1 MSRVAELTDLYANF
15 MLGPRPGPSVCEV
28 CLDLTDGRRRCLRCD
43 RAPEWLDAVAPVS
56 YSVAHEQLHH
66 ALAGYKRPPAVVA
79 RRFEI
84 ELAAVLWRFLA
95 VHEPCLAHAAATN
108 EFELVTTVPSS
119 NRQRDRAH
127 PLHRIVGELA
137 GPTRARFKRVLS
149 RSAAAVRP
157 RTYDPAKFET
167 ARDLTG
173 TSVLLIDDT
182 WTTGANARSAA
193 AALKQAGAATVAAV
207 VIGRHLHRDYGDNDR
222 QLGALSSPFDWEGCA
237 LHHRRANRVIATR
250 F

>member
-1 MSRVAELTDLYANF
+1 MPQVAELTDLYSNF
-15 MLGPRPGPSVCEV
+15 MLGPRPGPGVCEL
-28 CLDLTDGRRRCLRCD
+28 CFDLTDGRRRCVRCGLV
-43 RAPEWLDAVAPVS
+43 PESLDAVAPVS

-84 ELAAVLWRFLA
+84 ELAAVLWRFVAL
-95 VHEPCLAHAAATN
+95 HEPCLARAAATG

-119 NRQRDRAH
+119 NRERDRSH
-127 PLHRIVGELA
+127 PLHRIVGELV
-137 GPTRARFKRVLS
+137 GPTRARFERVLS
-149 RSAAAVRP
+149 RSAATVQP
-157 RTYDPAKFET
+157 RTYNPTKFE
-167 ARDLTG
+167 AMRDLTG

-193 AALKQAGAATVAAV
+193 AALKQAGAAVVAAV
-207 VIGRHLHRDYGDNDR
+207 VIGRHLHREYGDNDH
-222 QLGALSSPFDWEGCA
+222 QLRALPSPFDWEGCA
-237 LHHRRANRVIATR
+237 LHHRHANRVIARR

>member
-1 MSRVAELTDLYANF
+1 MPQVAELTDLYSNF
-15 MLGPRPGPSVCEV
+15 MLGPRPGPGVCEL
-28 CLDLTDGRRRCLRCD
+28 CFDLTDGRRRCIRCE
-43 RAPEWLDAVAPVS
+43 RVPESLDAVAPVS

-79 RRFEI
+79 RRFEV
-84 ELAAVLWRFLA
+84 ELAAVLWRFVA
-95 VHEPCLAHAAATN
+95 AHEPCLAGAAATD

-119 NRQRDRAH
+119 NRQRDHSH

-137 GPTRARFKRVLS
+137 GPTRARFGRVLS
-149 RSAAAVRP
+149 RTASTVQQ
-157 RTYDPAKFET
+157 RTYDPTKFE
-167 ARDLTG
+167 AIRDLTG

-193 AALKQAGAATVAAV
+193 TALKQAGATTVAAL
-207 VIGRHLHRDYGDNDR
+207 VIGRHLHREYGDNDR
-222 QLGALSSPFDWEGCA
+222 RLRALPSPFDWKNCA
-237 LHHRRANRVIATR
+237 LHHRRANRVIARR